1 MNYKEQLQKAKEM
14 TLDII
19 SLQVAMEVS
28 CTFYE
33 IELTDKEFELCCSI
47 IENAYLKSEY
57 SNVWNIAK
65 ALRDLIKN
73 QVLDEEEKIY
83 NSIEE
88 LIDNT
93 SKWDLLEKASWYE

>member
-1 MNYKEQLQKAKEM
+1 MNYKEQLQKANEM
-14 TLDII
+14 GLDII
-19 SLQVAMEVS
+19 SLQVANEVS

-33 IELTDKEFELCCSI
+33 IELTDKEFELCCST

-57 SNVWNIAK
+57 LSVWNITK

-93 SKWDLLEKASWYE
+93 SKCNLIEKASWYE

>member
-1 MNYKEQLQKAKEM
+1 MNYKEQYEKAKEM
-14 TLDII
+14 GLDII
-19 SLQVAMEVS
+19 SLEVANEVS
-28 CTFYE
+28 CTIYE
-33 IELTDKEFELCCSI
+33 IELTDKEFELCCSMV
-47 IENAYLKSEY
+47 EDAYLKSDY
-57 SNVWNIAK
+57 LSIWTITK

-93 SKWDLLEKASWYE
+93 SRWDLIEKASWYE